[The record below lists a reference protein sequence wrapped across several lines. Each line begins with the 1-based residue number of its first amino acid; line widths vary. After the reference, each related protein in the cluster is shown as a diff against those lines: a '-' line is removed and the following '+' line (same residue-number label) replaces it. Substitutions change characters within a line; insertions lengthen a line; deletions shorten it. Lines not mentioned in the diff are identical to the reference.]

1 MYIMYLDGVALP
13 VTPSKLDVKIKNQN
27 KAINLI
33 NESEVN
39 ILKNAGLT
47 EMSLTA
53 TVPHV
58 RYPYAVY
65 PQGFKDASYF
75 LGKLE
80 QLKTSKKPFQFICV
94 RESLSGEDLFD
105 TNIKVSLED
114 YKIEEN
120 AADGQELTIDIKLK
134 QYRDFGTKRINI
146 APRTQTRAAAAT
158 VQTARPTTTAPK
170 PKTYTVKTGDTLWS
184 IARKTLGNGS
194 RHTEIFNLNRNIISN
209 PNVIRVGQVLRLPV

>member
-27 KAINLI
+27 KTINLI

-39 ILKNAGLT
+39 ILKDAGLT
-47 EMSLTA
+47 EISLTA
-53 TVPHV
+53 TIPHV
-58 RYPYAVY
+58 RYPYSVY

-94 RESLSGEDLFD
+94 RESPSGDYLFD
-105 TNIKVSLED
+105 TNIKVSIED

-120 AADGQELTIDIKLK
+120 ASDGQEVTIDIKLK
-134 QYRDFGTKRINI
+134 QYRDYGTKRINI
-146 APRTQTRAAAAT
+146 APRTQVSVAAAT
-158 VQTARPTTTAPK
+158 VQSARPTTTAPR
-170 PKTYTVKTGDTLWS
+170 PKTYTVKAGDTLWA
-184 IARKTLGNGS
+184 IAKKTLGNGS
-194 RHTEIFNLNRNIISN
+194 RHKEIFNLNRNIISN